1 MNANF
6 IGLITGIIFGMII
19 QRSRVIRYDKQIDV
33 LLFRDMTVV
42 KFMLTAIIVG
52 MAGVYLLKDMG
63 LAKLALKPTLLAA
76 VVIGGLVFGAG
87 WALVGYCPA
96 TSMAALGEG
105 RVDAFWGILGMVAG
119 AGIFSHLYPLLKKNV
134 LAWGDLGKITIPQAL
149 KINHWV
155 IIAALAAVFALCF
168 LLFEKRKWQILWKE
182 N

>member
-19 QRSRVIRYDKQIDV
+19 QRSRVIRYDKQINV
-33 LLFRDMTVV
+33 LLFKDMTVI

-63 LAKLALKPTLLAA
+63 LAKLALKPAILGAL
-76 VVIGGLVFGAG
+76 VIGGLVFGAG

-105 RVDAFWGILGMVAG
+105 RVDALWGILGMVTG
-119 AGIFSHLYPLLKKNV
+119 AGIFSHLYPLLKKTV
-134 LAWGDLGKITIPQAL
+134 LAWGDLGKITLPQVL
-149 KINHWV
+149 KTGHWPV
-155 IIAALAAVFALCF
+155 IIVLAGILLALF
-168 LLFEKRKWQILWKE
+168 LFFEKRKWQVLWTD